1 MFNDG
6 TTLIRQLTVDEI
18 ILKVLYIYSLKFAA
32 VNSLTY
38 LAFFIHQKSL
48 LLGMS
53 KDIRGRIK
61 NAFSPFV
68 KRKNS

>member
-18 ILKVLYIYSLKFAA
+18 ILKVLYIYSLKFVA

-48 LLGMS
+48 LLDMS